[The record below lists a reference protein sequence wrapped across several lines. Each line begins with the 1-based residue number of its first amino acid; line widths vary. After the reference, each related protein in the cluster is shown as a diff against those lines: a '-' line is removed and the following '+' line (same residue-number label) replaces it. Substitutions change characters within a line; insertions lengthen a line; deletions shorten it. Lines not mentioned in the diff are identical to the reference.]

1 MKIAALKER
10 APNEART
17 AITPEVAKL
26 LIKKGFSVAVEKDIG
41 LLAGFPD
48 SDYIQAGANVSN
60 VPLEIISDADIILK
74 VQPSP
79 LDYKYSELEFAK
91 EHAII
96 IGLLAPYSNHDYIS
110 SLTKKKLSGIAME
123 LVPRITRAQNM
134 DALSSQSNLA
144 GYRAVIESSYYFSR
158 AFPMM
163 MTAAGTISPC
173 KVLILGIGV
182 AGLQAIA
189 TAKRLGAVTSAY
201 DVRIET
207 KEQVESLGAK
217 FISPELR
224 IDSQDKSGYASEV
237 SNDYKAKQ
245 EEFLAGIIKNYDI
258 VITTAQIPGKKAPLL
273 ITKEMVNSMRHGSVI
288 LDMATSTG
296 GNVEGSKLDQIINR
310 NGITIIGTANLASK
324 IATDSSKLYSKNL
337 YNFLDYSLVSG
348 NFNFDDE
355 LVKQM
360 LVTKDGKI
368 TQEKFNP

>member
-1 MKIAALKER
+1 MKIVALKER
-10 APNEART
+10 ALNEART
-17 AITPEVAKL
+17 AITPEVAKS
-26 LIKKGFSVAVEKDIG
+26 LIKKGLLVTVEKDIG
-41 LLAGFPD
+41 LLSGFPD
-48 SDYIQAGANVSN
+48 KDYIQAGANVSS
-60 VPLEIISDADIILK
+60 VPLEIISDADVILK

-91 EHAII
+91 ESAIV
-96 IGLLAPYSNHDYIS
+96 IGLLSPYSNQDYIS
-110 SLTKKKLSGIAME
+110 GLAKKKLTGIAME

-134 DALSSQSNLA
+134 DVLSSQSNLA

-173 KVLILGIGV
+173 KVLILGVGV

-189 TAKRLGAVTSAY
+189 TAKRLGAAVSAY
-201 DVRIET
+201 DVRLAT

-217 FISPELR
+217 FVSPELNV
-224 IDSQDKSGYASEV
+224 DSQDKSGYASEV
-237 SNDYKAKQ
+237 SSDYKVKQ

-258 VITTAQIPGKKAPLL
+258 IITTAQIPGKKAPLL
-273 ITKEMVNSMRHGSVI
+273 VTKEMVKSMKHGSVI
-288 LDMATSTG
+288 LDMATSSG
-296 GNVEGSKLDQIINR
+296 GNVEGSVADQIIDS
-310 NGITIIGTANLASK
+310 NGITIIGTVNLASK

-337 YNFLDYSLVSG
+337 YNFLDYSLQSG

-368 TQEKFNP
+368 TQDQFKT